1 MTTSLVYKF
10 EILSQMAGFSMVLKG
25 LPSAYNKD
33 LQEDKEALF
42 DVVDNLFCTL
52 QVAAGILSTLK
63 VQKMYTFLASRL
75 LETLAI
81 FFSPPSG
88 AKRRK
93 YKHDFNAHDMHKTVY
108 CTYRCLFAMLTQP
121 LERL

>member
-1 MTTSLVYKF
+1 
-10 EILSQMAGFSMVLKG
+10 MVLKG

-75 LETLAI
+75 LETLAN
-81 FFSPPSG
+81 FFPHHLVRRGVNINTILMHTTCIKRFTAHTG
-88 AKRRK
+88 A
-93 YKHDFNAHDMHKTVY
+93 FS
-108 CTYRCLFAMLTQP
+108 RCSRNRWKDCSNGREPA
-121 LERL
+121 